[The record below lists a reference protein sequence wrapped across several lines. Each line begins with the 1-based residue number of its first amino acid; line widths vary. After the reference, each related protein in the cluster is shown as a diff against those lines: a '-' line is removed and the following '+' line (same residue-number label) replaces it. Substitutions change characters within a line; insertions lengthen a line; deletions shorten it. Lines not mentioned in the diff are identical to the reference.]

1 MPDIRTRNI
10 AGRGIQDRVRLGP
23 KYSVDDTRVSTHN
36 FRKRTLPEGRSARQF
51 QRRPPVNHSFDYI
64 IVGAG
69 TAGCVLA
76 NRLSEDGR
84 YSVLL
89 MEHGGDDR
97 NWILQMPAGLRSAF
111 KPTSKYNYWFKTTPQ
126 RHLNNRRIDQPR
138 GKALGGSSSINGMT
152 FLRGNPRD
160 YDDWA
165 DIEGCSGW
173 TFADCLPYFR
183 KVERRDGPANEYRSN
198 SGMVGVKSQK
208 DLNPLNAAF
217 LEAGQQAGHAF
228 TEDVNGYRQEGVSRF
243 DMSVEGGYRS
253 TAARAYLHS
262 QPKRRNLTVRTGVR
276 VLRVLV
282 EKSRAVGV
290 LFARG
295 KATQKVSARREV
307 ILSAGAFGTPHILML
322 SGIGPEAHLKDRDVP
337 VVCDAPM
344 VGENLHDHLEA
355 HVQVETDKPVS
366 LNRYLK
372 PHLMLWAGIQWF
384 GWKGG
389 VAAVN
394 QCHVGAFLR
403 STPET
408 SHPDIQFH
416 FFPIL
421 FGPNWIPDPAKNGYR
436 LGAGPMRPESRGT
449 VRLASS
455 NPDDSPLIDPNYLAT
470 ENDWFVMRE
479 GLKRGRELLAQ
490 PAFKEFHRREDLP
503 GRPMRT
509 DADWDEFIR
518 EDASS
523 AYHPCGTAR
532 MGRDGD
538 PRAVVDLELNF
549 RGVESLRVVDASVI
563 PAIPSANINACT
575 FMIAEKAADMILGRK
590 PLPPEPAPYHRA
602 V

>member
-1 MPDIRTRNI
+1 
-10 AGRGIQDRVRLGP
+10 
-23 KYSVDDTRVSTHN
+23 VS
-36 FRKRTLPEGRSARQF
+36 
-51 QRRPPVNHSFDYI
+51 SFDYI

-76 NRLSEDGR
+76 HRLSEGGT

-89 MEHGGDDR
+89 LEHGGDDR

-126 RHLNNRRIDQPR
+126 KHLNNREIDQPR

-165 DIEGCSGW
+165 EVEGCTGW
-173 TFADCLPYFR
+173 SYADCLPYF
-183 KVERRDGPANEYRSN
+183 KKFERRDGPANDYRSN
-198 SGMVGVKSQK
+198 SGMVGVKAQPLDK
-208 DLNPLNAAF
+208 LNPLNAAF
-217 LEAGQQAGHAF
+217 LEAGQQAGH
-228 TEDVNGYRQEGVSRF
+228 ELSDDVNGYSQEGVSRF
-243 DMSVEGGYRS
+243 EMSVEGGYRS
-253 TAARAYLHS
+253 TSARAYLHS
-262 QPKRRNLTVRTGVR
+262 QAKRDNLTVKTGVK
-276 VLRVLV
+276 VLRVLI
-282 EKSRAVGV
+282 ERGQAVGV
-290 LFARG
+290 EFARG
-295 KATQKVSARREV
+295 RSTHAVRANREV
-307 ILSAGAFGTPHILML
+307 ILSAGAFGTPQILML
-322 SGIGPEAHLKDRDVP
+322 SGIGPEAHLRDRNVP
-337 VVCDAPM
+337 MVFNAPM

-366 LNRYLK
+366 LNKYLK

-403 STPET
+403 STPDT
-408 SHPDIQFH
+408 THPDIQFH

-449 VRLASS
+449 VRLASN
-455 NPDDSPLIDPNYLAT
+455 NPNDAPLIDPNYLAT
-470 ENDWFVMRE
+470 DHDWFVMRE
-479 GLKRGRELLAQ
+479 GLKLGREVLAQ
-490 PAFKEFHRREDLP
+490 EAFRDFHIREDLP
-503 GRPMRT
+503 GAHVKT
-509 DADWDEFIR
+509 DAEWDEFIR

-532 MGRDGD
+532 MGADGD
-538 PRAVVDLELNF
+538 PRAVVDLDLKF
-549 RGVESLRVVDASVI
+549 RGIDGLRIVDASVI
-563 PAIPSANINACT
+563 PAVPSANINAAT
-575 FMIAEKAADMILGRK
+575 FMIAEKAADLILGRP
-590 PLPPEPAPYHRA
+590 PLPPEAAPYHRA

>member
-1 MPDIRTRNI
+1 MSS
-10 AGRGIQDRVRLGP
+10 
-23 KYSVDDTRVSTHN
+23 Y
-36 FRKRTLPEGRSARQF
+36 
-51 QRRPPVNHSFDYI
+51 DYV

-76 NRLSEDGR
+76 HRLSEGGN

-89 MEHGGDDR
+89 LEHGGDDR

-126 RHLNNRRIDQPR
+126 KHLNNREIDQPR

-165 DIEGCSGW
+165 ELEGCKGW
-173 TFADCLPYFR
+173 SFADCLPYF
-183 KVERRDGPANEYRSN
+183 KKFERRDGPANEYRSN
-198 SGMVGVKSQK
+198 GGMVGVKAQPIQH
-208 DLNPLNAAF
+208 LNPLNVAF
-217 LEAGQQAGHAF
+217 LEAGQQAGHAL
-228 TEDVNGYRQEGVSRF
+228 TEDVNGFSQEGVSRF
-243 DMSVEGGYRS
+243 EMSVEGGYRS
-253 TAARAYLHS
+253 TSARSYIHS
-262 QPKRRNLTVRTGVR
+262 QPKRDNLTVTTGAK
-276 VLRVLV
+276 VLRVVV
-282 EKSRAVGV
+282 ENGRAVGV
-290 LFARG
+290 EYAKGR
-295 KATQKVSARREV
+295 KIKVVRANREV
-307 ILSAGAFGTPHILML
+307 IMSAGAFGTPHILML
-322 SGIGPEAHLKDRDVP
+322 SGIGPEDHLKDKGIP
-337 VVCDAPM
+337 VVFNAPM
-344 VGENLHDHLEA
+344 VGENLQDHLEA
-355 HVQVETDKPVS
+355 HVQVETDQPVS
-366 LNRYLK
+366 LNKYLK

-403 STPET
+403 STAET
-408 SHPDIQFH
+408 THPDIQFH

-449 VRLASS
+449 IRLASG
-455 NPDDSPLIDPNYLAT
+455 NPSDAPLIDPNYLAT
-470 ENDWFVMRE
+470 DHDWFVMRE
-479 GLKRGRELLAQ
+479 GLKLGREVLAQ
-490 PAFKEFHRREDLP
+490 PAFKEFHKREDLP
-503 GRPMRT
+503 GSHVKT

-532 MGRDGD
+532 MGADGD
-538 PRAVVDLELNF
+538 PRAVVDLELKF
-549 RGVESLRVVDASVI
+549 RGIEGLRVVDASVI
-563 PAIPSANINACT
+563 PAVPSANINAAT

-590 PLPPEPAPYHRA
+590 PLPREAVAYHRA